1 MKKKKHCEIGDH
13 TKNIALGTNVEKV
26 VFVTYFS
33 VKMKKYRTF
42 YYSH

>member
-1 MKKKKHCEIGDH
+1 MKKKNHCEIGDH
-13 TKNIALGTNVEKV
+13 TKILRWVLNVEKV